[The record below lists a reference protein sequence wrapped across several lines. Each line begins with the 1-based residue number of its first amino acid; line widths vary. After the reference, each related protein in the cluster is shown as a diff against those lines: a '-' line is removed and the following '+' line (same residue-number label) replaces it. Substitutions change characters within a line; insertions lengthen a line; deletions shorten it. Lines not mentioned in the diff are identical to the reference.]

1 MAAEQRAATGPAAI
15 PALGS
20 FSAPGPF
27 VTACAALVIALITS
41 ALGWMM
47 RGIVNDDAFITY
59 RYAQNLLAGRGF
71 VFNPGEAVLGTTAPL
86 HGLLIAALGALD
98 ADLPRVALA
107 VSCTATVIMAFCVYL
122 TLANRGAVWGGAVAA
137 AFLICAHKT
146 YSAFPLE
153 TPLLGAFQAAAVLF
167 AERGRLRLMGAAL
180 ALALLVRA
188 DSALLAAALLGT
200 LWWTGAPKRAL
211 TEAFGVT
218 TALIA
223 PWFLYA
229 SVTYGSLLSN
239 TAHTK
244 SGWPGHLWVF
254 MGSLWERGVGTTL
267 SDPWLSAL
275 ALLVAAYGA
284 VVSFRQLRWAPLRA
298 LVLWA
303 LAHVAAYSALR
314 IFWPHSW
321 YYYPLHIC
329 VCMLLGIGCDHG
341 LSVLRARARA
351 RFESEAI
358 SHLLAPSFAL
368 VVALLAAPQI
378 GAVHENAGRIPFQFF
393 AGGRDA
399 LYRSAAAWLSSNPTV
414 CAHIAALEVGTLAYY
429 SDRTMV
435 DRMGLVSPE
444 AGAEMKR
451 TNQRTTSVPWTAAR
465 YDVDC
470 FVLTGSPRG
479 EWPRVLHGATAY
491 RLARTFT
498 HGPSQSLLAVYSR

>member
-1 MAAEQRAATGPAAI
+1 MAAVQRAATEPAAI

-20 FSAPGPF
+20 FRAPGPF

-41 ALGWMM
+41 AMGWMM

-86 HGLLIAALGALD
+86 HGLLIAALGVLD

-107 VSCTATVIMAFCVYL
+107 LSCAATVVMAFCVYL
-122 TLANRGAVWGGAVAA
+122 TLANRGAAWGGAVAA
-137 AFLICAHKT
+137 GFLICAHKT

-153 TPLLGAFQAAAVLF
+153 TPLLGALQAAAILF
-167 AERGRLRLMGAAL
+167 AERARPRLMGAAL

-200 LWWTGAPKRAL
+200 LWWIGTPKRAL
-211 TEAFGVT
+211 AAALGVT
-218 TALIA
+218 IALSA

-229 SVTYGSLLSN
+229 SVAYGSALSN

-244 SGWPGHLWVF
+244 TGWPGHLWMFV
-254 MGSLWERGVGTTL
+254 GSLWERGVGTTL
-267 SDPWLSAL
+267 SEPWLSAL
-275 ALLVAAYGA
+275 ALLGAAHGA
-284 VVSFRQLRWAPLRA
+284 VVSFRHLRWAPLRA

-351 RFESEAI
+351 RFGSEAI
-358 SHLLAPSFAL
+358 SGLLAPSFAL
-368 VVALLAAPQI
+368 LVGLLAALQI
-378 GAVHENAGRIPFQFF
+378 ETAYDKAGRIPFQFF

-399 LYRSAAAWLSSNPTV
+399 LYRSAAAWLNANPTV
-414 CAHIAALEVGTLAYY
+414 CARIAALEVGTLAYH
-429 SDRTMV
+429 SDRTMI

-451 TNQRTTSVPWTAAR
+451 TNQRMTSVPWTAAR

-479 EWPRVLHGATAY
+479 QWPRALDGAAEY
-491 RLARTFT
+491 RLVQTFM
-498 HGPSQSLLAVYSR
+498 HGPSESLLAVYSR